1 MNTQVSFLDGT
12 YTLIHIPSTLYASL
26 LQPILRVLLPQAQC
40 VDSDPATAREGSHRH
55 ALNDSQH
62 HAFLNVSVTPLEVSL
77 VCPSEW
83 AQAIFKPALER
94 LPHKEA
100 KTVHLSRDEY
110 LVLSVISAGLDA
122 ARRVMELTSPLALA
136 GIPIFFISTYYS
148 DFILVPAKAKDKVIK
163 AFEEKG
169 LHLSGD
175 HGQFVNDCA
184 AGSRTVT
191 PERST
196 TPPPL
201 ESSAEIDVQTRAF
214 DTLKK
219 TSVLPQV
226 IDDLH
231 LVHCSGKE
239 LDPITDEVYDTRHTT
254 GRHTNGHK
262 PRKKTWVDTVDPK
275 LYTCLISA
283 LVAEPKFISVTLAQ
297 GDPPSLL
304 LDKSLLPLFAD
315 SIVGDTDNKQVP
327 IFLDLVK
334 LPVEIIGI
342 VCGVAGRLVR
352 DMQMEA
358 SAELSYLSTARA
370 GVVILPEEQAGKA
383 LDILRPLLKKDG

>member
-1 MNTQVSFLDGT
+1 
-12 YTLIHIPSTLYASL
+12 LIHIPPLLYTSL
-26 LQPILRVLLPQAQC
+26 LQPILRVLLPQA
-40 VDSDPATAREGSHRH
+40 DSVGADPTTACAEGRRGT
-55 ALNDSQH
+55 NEFQH
-62 HAFLNVSVTPLEVSL
+62 HGFLNVSVTPLEASL
-77 VCPSEW
+77 VCPSHW
-83 AQAIFKPALER
+83 AKTLFKPALDK
-94 LPHKEA
+94 LPPREA
-100 KTVHLSRDEY
+100 KTVDLSRDEY

-148 DFILVPAKAKDKVIK
+148 DFILVPAKAKDNVIK

-169 LHLSGD
+169 LHLGRD
-175 HGQFVNDCA
+175 QGQFVHD
-184 AGSRTVT
+184 GSRTAT
-191 PERST
+191 LQRST
-196 TPPPL
+196 TLPSA
-201 ESSAEIDVQTRAF
+201 ESSAENDVQTRAF

-219 TSVLPQV
+219 SSVLPMV
-226 IDDLH
+226 LDGLH

-239 LDPITDEVYDTRHTT
+239 LDPITDEVYDTRHTA
-254 GRHTNGHK
+254 GRHTNGHS

-275 LYTCLISA
+275 LYACLTSA
-283 LVAEPKFISVTLAQ
+283 LVADPKFISVTLAQ

-304 LDKSLLPLFAD
+304 LDKSLLSLFAD
-315 SIVGDTDNKQVP
+315 SIIGDTEDKQVP

-352 DMQMEA
+352 DMQMAA

-383 LDILRPLLKKDG
+383 LDILRSLLSKDG